1 MTFSFKNYVLL
12 SLALFVLTVSYFVNS
27 AQINMRD
34 ADIRAFASDMAK
46 ISNKTIVLDP
56 RVKGN
61 VTVVSNQDLDA
72 GEAYAVFLAVLR
84 VNGYSAVENN
94 GVVKVIPESGARQD
108 ASINN
113 LNKDSLST
121 EVIRLKQANAKV
133 LSPLLKPLINKQG
146 HITAYEPTNSI
157 IIADYVGNTERIK
170 SILLEIDK
178 NPADTFELIPLQNT
192 SSNEIARILG
202 SMWKGDNQMTKS
214 FTALSVERSN
224 SILLR
229 GQKTVIEQLK
239 GVISKLDSNTSPSSN
254 LKVIYLKYAQAE
266 DLTSILENVA
276 LTLEEEQLTSSTG
289 TKKTTNISFHSDTNA
304 LVISAQPDILKSLE
318 SVISQLDIKRAQVLV
333 EALIVEVSDKL
344 ARELGVQ
351 FLFTGDGDN
360 APIAAQKFGS
370 PNPELLSTI
379 GSEISDDSS
388 TASTMKTRATNSL
401 LGLEGLA
408 IGVAK
413 YRANAESFAAILN
426 LVSQDGDSNILS
438 TPSIM
443 TMDNEESS
451 IIVGQEIPITT
462 GETLSGSNSN
472 PFRSVTRQEVGVKL
486 QVRPQINEGN
496 AVKMYIVQEVSSIFG
511 PIGDTSSDLIT
522 NKRNIKTTVLVDDG
536 ETIVL
541 GGLIDDDVQETINKV
556 PVLGNIPLLGR
567 VFTSTTTTRT
577 KRNLM
582 VFLRPTIVRDSED
595 VRSISNRKYN
605 YFQAIEAELLQS
617 GKLVP
622 DTSILDELLTA
633 PKEED

>member
-605 YFQAIEAELLQS
+605 YFQAIEAELLES